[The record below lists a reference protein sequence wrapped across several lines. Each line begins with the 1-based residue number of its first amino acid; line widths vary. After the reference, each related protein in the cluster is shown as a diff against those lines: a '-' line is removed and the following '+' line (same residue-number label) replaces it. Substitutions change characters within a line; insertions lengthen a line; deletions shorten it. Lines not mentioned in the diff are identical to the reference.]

1 MARDKKAGQLEAQ
14 GLWRRVAAGWP
25 EVMNEAQS
33 DPQQERIARR
43 REVCLANAK
52 HPPKKR
58 ETFCELHD
66 VVNKTLYD
74 MGIRQDRR
82 HYGLWK

>member
-1 MARDKKAGQLEAQ
+1 MARDKKAGQLDAQ

-43 REVCLANAK
+43 RVGM
-52 HPPKKR
+52 PS
-58 ETFCELHD
+58 
-66 VVNKTLYD
+66 
-74 MGIRQDRR
+74 
-82 HYGLWK
+82 